1 MSVSI
6 YKIGGSGATTDVL
19 KGVHSVVNLESG
31 LQTSQCM
38 HSSPLTTITCT
49 TNLVISAPYIPAQ
62 SFSINSVSLFVTT
75 AEKTKLARVMIYS
88 NTDVE
93 GTAGLPDL
101 LLNDTTDF
109 SLGSVGK
116 ISSSLPFDFIAG
128 TTYWIAVQ
136 TNSSG
141 AVLSAIPVGN
151 LLCIA
156 NKSDSTPISVYT
168 GSKTFSDGALD
179 PFSFYVSEAYG
190 GISMPLV
197 SLNV

>member
-6 YKIGGSGATTDVL
+6 YKIGGGATTGVL

-31 LQTSQCM
+31 QASSQCIN
-38 HSSPLTTITCT
+38 SSPLTTITCT
-49 TNLVISAPYIPAQ
+49 TDLVISAPYIPAQ
-62 SFSINSVSLFVTT
+62 SFSITSVSLFVTT
-75 AEKTKLARVMIYS
+75 ADKTKLARVMIYS

-101 LLNDTTDF
+101 LLNDTADF
-109 SLGSVGK
+109 SLGSLGK
-116 ISSSLPFDFIAG
+116 ATTGMIFDFIAG

-136 TNSSG
+136 TNSSV
-141 AVLSAIPVGN
+141 AVLSAIPVEN

-168 GSKTFSDGALD
+168 GSKLFSAGAQD
-179 PFSFYVSEAYG
+179 PFSSYASVAYG
-190 GISMPLV
+190 ATSMPYV

>member
-6 YKIGGSGATTDVL
+6 YKIGGSGATTGVL
-19 KGVHSVVNLESG
+19 KGVHSLVNLEAG

-49 TNLVISAPYIPAQ
+49 TDAVISAPYIPAQ

-75 AEKTKLARVMIYS
+75 IETTKLARVMIYS

-101 LLNDTTDF
+101 LLSNTADF
-109 SLGSVGK
+109 SLGSLGK
-116 ISSSLPFDFIAG
+116 ISSGMIFNFIAG

-136 TNSSG
+136 TNSSV

-156 NKSDSTPISVYT
+156 NKSNFTPISVYT
-168 GSKTFSDGALD
+168 GSRIFSAGAQD
-179 PFSFYVSEAYG
+179 PFSNYASAAYST
-190 GISMPLV
+190 ISMPLV